1 LWNAFVELHEGRG
14 SNGYGPNPITWQDLA
29 AWQSISGVTLTAWEV
44 SAIRALDSVALAAA
58 AKQAAVQTKA

>member
-14 SNGYGPNPITWQDLA
+14 SNGYGSNPISWQDLA

-44 SAIRALDSVALAAA
+44 SVIRALDAVAMAAA
-58 AKQAAVQTKA
+58 AKQAAVQHKA